1 MKTEQDLPVDDAV
14 VEERGIVLRH
24 PSVPTTIN
32 ELAAL
37 DKDQGLAI
45 IEQRTKI
52 FHSMRTASIALTF
65 PNDWSLF
72 KDPEGRITAY
82 LGDQGCDRIKKM
94 WGIQVN
100 NLGTMRRIEDAD
112 HADEF
117 AYGITGDGV
126 CGLTGEAVFDMEGIR
141 YSTERYATEK
151 PEGMQRTVAVQKAA
165 RANLDGSITRE
176 LAGMKS
182 VPAQELDKAWEGTWK
197 KSELCNKAR
206 GFGSQVERQGG
217 QLQQATDIPVELQP
231 ICDQCVAQNKTTNMK
246 FVPAGKSAKGSAY
259 EAFWSCPA
267 NREHATVKHAEIL
280 KRVSKVAERQPGD
293 EK

>member
-1 MKTEQDLPVDDAV
+1 MKTEQDIPVEGEV
-14 VEERGIVLRH
+14 VEERGIALRH

-52 FHSMRTASIALTF
+52 FHSMRMASIALTF
-65 PNDWSLF
+65 PGDWTLF
-72 KDPEGRITAY
+72 KDRDGRIAGY

-100 NLGTMRRIEDAD
+100 NLGLMRRIEDAD
-112 HADEF
+112 HVEEF

-141 YSTERYATEK
+141 YSTEKYATEK
-151 PEGMQRTVAVQKAA
+151 PEGIQRTVAVQKAA

-182 VPAQELDKAWEGTWK
+182 VPSQELDKAWEGTWK

-206 GFGSQVERQGG
+206 GFGSADERVGG
-217 QLQQATDIPVELQP
+217 ENEKSGVSPQDIPFCSFCEPKVKLVYRPAKKFYGCPNYNSHPDDKMILPLEDLLKK
-231 ICDQCVAQNKTTNMK
+231 IANKK
-246 FVPAGKSAKGSAY
+246 AKPVDA
-259 EAFWSCPA
+259 
-267 NREHATVKHAEIL
+267 REPGAE
-280 KRVSKVAERQPGD
+280 G
-293 EK
+293 